1 MQPASLGCSLQEVG
15 RGELC
20 LSVRRVDKMKGR
32 GVGDGN
38 LCYTAELT
46 YE

>member
-1 MQPASLGCSLQEVG
+1 MQPAGLGCSLQEVG

-20 LSVRRVDKMKGR
+20 LPVRWVDKLKGR

-38 LCYTAELT
+38 LCYTVLS
-46 YE
+46 